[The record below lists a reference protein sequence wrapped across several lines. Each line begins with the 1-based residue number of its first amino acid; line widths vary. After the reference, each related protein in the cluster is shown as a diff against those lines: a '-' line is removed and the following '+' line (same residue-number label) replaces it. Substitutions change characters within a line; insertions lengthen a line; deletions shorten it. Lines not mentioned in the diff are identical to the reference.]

1 MIQKK
6 TYNGWRKRVS
16 IWIFYE
22 WLHRIQKFCSSYF
35 LSDVYQTQSFSLYKK
50 TICELH
56 SEKFLH
62 SMNIYY
68 CALSH
73 YLKRHVTNKQLN
85 IMHFCWRSLDDKSL
99 SSLLESCTKK
109 CISYACLY
117 KYCKHYR
124 SESLWLW
131 LWHDL
136 FWYKILIFYWRWR
149 KYFSAFK
156 T

>member
-1 MIQKK
+1 MKA
-6 TYNGWRKRVS
+6 TVV
-16 IWIFYE
+16 
-22 WLHRIQKFCSSYF
+22 QKFCSSYF

-99 SSLLESCTKK
+99 SSLLELRKNVFPMHV
-109 CISYACLY
+109 Y
-117 KYCKHYR
+117 KYCKNYMLKVYGYDYGMIYFDTR
-124 SESLWLW
+124 LW
-131 LWHDL
+131 
-136 FWYKILIFYWRWR
+136 
-149 KYFSAFK
+149 YFTQDEENNFQHSK
-156 T
+156 HKGYV

>member
-16 IWIFYE
+16 VWIFYE

-35 LSDVYQTQSFSLYKK
+35 LSDVYQTQSFSLYRK

-99 SSLLESCTKK
+99 SSLLEKK
-109 CISYACLY
+109 KKKYISYACLQILQKLY
-117 KYCKHYR
+117 A
-124 SESLWLW
+124 ESVGLW

-136 FWYKILIFYWRWR
+136 FWYKTLIFYQRWR
-149 KYFSAFK
+149 K
-156 T
+156 